1 MPVMARRHRNHRSFL
16 QSMKHRIF
24 IGAAAL
30 VMSLTSS
37 AQIWATATAK
47 SREGDRVIVYRF
59 LKEFAP
65 GFDKATQPER
75 FTIIWKYQGNRGMPA
90 IAERER
96 MDAVEDAL
104 EAADGTGS
112 SVTPVI
118 VSTGNNVRQ
127 WIYYVQS
134 RQEFA
139 DRLKV
144 TLQKMPGLPLEVRSE
159 RDPEWKTY
167 KAFKASVRD

>member
-1 MPVMARRHRNHRSFL
+1 
-16 QSMKHRIF
+16 
-24 IGAAAL
+24 
-30 VMSLTSS
+30 
-37 AQIWATATAK
+37 
-47 SREGDRVIVYRF
+47 
-59 LKEFAP
+59 
-65 GFDKATQPER
+65 
-75 FTIIWKYQGNRGMPA
+75 MPA
-90 IAERER
+90 IAEREH
-96 MDAVEDAL
+96 MDAMEDAL
-104 EAADGTGS
+104 ETADGTGS

-134 RQEFA
+134 RQEFV

-167 KAFKASVRD
+167 EAFKASVRD